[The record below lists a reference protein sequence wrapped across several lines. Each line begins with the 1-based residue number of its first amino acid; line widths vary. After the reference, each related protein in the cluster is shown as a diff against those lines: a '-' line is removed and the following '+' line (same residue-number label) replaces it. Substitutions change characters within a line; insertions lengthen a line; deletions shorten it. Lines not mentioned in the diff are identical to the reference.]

1 MKKEKINIKIYSDY
15 RVTCPFDDD
24 FFKKIAN
31 EVLKTVHF
39 PFNSAEISLVI
50 TDDTEMKKIN
60 KEYRNIDNTT
70 DVLSFPQNEGKNIE
84 SSLLGDIV
92 ISYDKSIAQAGTTGI
107 SVDREIAFLFIH
119 GMLHLLG
126 YDHETGEIEEKEMFK
141 LQENILAKII
151 DLSIC
156 K

>member
-1 MKKEKINIKIYSDY
+1 MKKEKININIYSDY

-31 EVLKTVHF
+31 EVLKTIHF

-50 TDDTEMKKIN
+50 TDDIEMKKIN
-60 KEYRNIDNTT
+60 KEYRHIDNTT
-70 DVLSFPQNEGKNIE
+70 DVLSFPQNEGKKIE

-92 ISYDKSIAQAGTTGI
+92 ISYDTAVSQADTAGI
-107 SVDREIAFLFIH
+107 KVDREIAFLFIH
-119 GMLHLLG
+119 GILHLLG
-126 YDHETGEIEEKEMFK
+126 YDHEIGEVEEKEMFE